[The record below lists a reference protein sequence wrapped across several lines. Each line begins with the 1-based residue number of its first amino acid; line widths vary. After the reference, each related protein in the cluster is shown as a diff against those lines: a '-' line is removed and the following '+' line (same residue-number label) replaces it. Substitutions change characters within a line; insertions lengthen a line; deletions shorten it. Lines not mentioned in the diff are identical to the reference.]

1 MYTSIVGDLCS
12 KHWKDSAIRD
22 SVEESNLR
30 IVHFILRQGK
40 WKGLEACVIRCNSCR
55 PRVENERLE
64 YGVSTAVKHP
74 AYFQELTDT
83 VRYHNTFYISCGLK
97 YFGYSQRKHCYNEF
111 QLCIFSKYA
120 CVCVCTV
127 YMPVSVEARG
137 HKSLQNWSYGQ
148 L

>member
-1 MYTSIVGDLCS
+1 M
-12 KHWKDSAIRD
+12 
-22 SVEESNLR
+22 
-30 IVHFILRQGK
+30 
-40 WKGLEACVIRCNSCR
+40 IRCNSCR

-64 YGVSTAVKHP
+64 YGEPTAVKHP
-74 AYFQELTDT
+74 AYFQELVDT
-83 VRYHNTFYISCGLK
+83 VKYHNTFYISCGLK

-111 QLCIFSKYA
+111 QLCIFFISMR
-120 CVCVCTV
+120 VCICTV